1 MATAIEGIC
10 PRLWRIIQGTR
21 TEVRE
26 YGLHLDK
33 SLTPWDFRGTDPYRL
48 SRDPQRGHPSGRSR
62 TQFERVITVRVT
74 PITRRKTMEPQ

>member
-33 SLTPWDFRGTDPYRL
+33 SLTPGTFVARTHIVSHEIL
-48 SRDPQRGHPSGRSR
+48 SVVTLLGDLVRSSNG
-62 TQFERVITVRVT
+62 
-74 PITRRKTMEPQ
+74 